1 MNVLKSVVV
10 ELKILLNVA
19 LKIPIKIHHGSLRG

>member
-19 LKIPIKIHHGSLRG
+19 LKIPIKIHGSLRG

>member
-19 LKIPIKIHHGSLRG
+19 LKIPIKNHGSLRG